1 MLLILLRKWS
11 RGELKG
17 LSLTYKK
24 LNVKL
29 EIEPRPPEIQF
40 TVSVI

>member
-1 MLLILLRKWS
+1 MLIILLRKWS
-11 RGELKG
+11 HHELKR
-17 LSLTYKK
+17 LSLTYK

-40 TVSVI
+40 TALVV